1 MIGADVKGSVRSAS
15 KVDGVENE
23 GKLSLIE
30 EWKNAKSMEER
41 KEISQKFHETIKDL
55 PMEERREKAIE
66 FREALKSVSDPINYM
81 PKARKSVHSHPDPAM
96 RARMDMPNRPSREE
110 MDRFHESIKDLP
122 ADERKQKMIEFRKK
136 YAPPHRV

>member
-1 MIGADVKGSVRSAS
+1 MKGSVRSAS

-30 EWKNAKSMEER
+30 EWKKAKSMEER

-66 FREALKSVSDPINYM
+66 FREALNSVFDHTEIL
-81 PKARKSVHSHPDPAM
+81 PKTRKSVYKNHPDPAM
-96 RARMDMPNRPSREE
+96 RARMDMPNRPSMEE

-122 ADERKQKMIEFRKK
+122 PDERKQKMIEFRKK